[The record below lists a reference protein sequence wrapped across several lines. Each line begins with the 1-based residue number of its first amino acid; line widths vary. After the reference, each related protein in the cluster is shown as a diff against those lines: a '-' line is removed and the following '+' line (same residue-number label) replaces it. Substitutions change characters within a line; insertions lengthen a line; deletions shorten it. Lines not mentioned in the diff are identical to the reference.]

1 MSKIDEECTTKTLSK
16 EDWENIARRILEGEK
31 TLKSSNYPEPKSV
44 MIRWRD
50 NIYIGSIQEIAPEFS
65 HEIVLLSKSSQP
77 LYVGL
82 VEAIRKLDNQR
93 VELDA
98 DESLDL
104 DGRQHIVR
112 LLEKRLVRML
122 SEQTEYMIKN
132 VPNVH
137 EI

>member
-1 MSKIDEECTTKTLSK
+1 MSKIDEEYTTKALD
-16 EDWENIARRILEGEK
+16 EEYWEKMAGFILEEEK
-31 TLKSSNYPEPKSV
+31 ALKSRNYPEPKSV

-65 HEIVLLSKSSQP
+65 REIVLLSKSSQP
-77 LYVGL
+77 LHMSL

-93 VELDA
+93 QELDV